1 MVSALK
7 TTFNSVIPDGYEP
20 YTDFNPERKIDMAL
34 ATAGMYK
41 RMCLDIV
48 KVGGITKFLIEMK
61 RLHKNKY
68 AERIKDELKKK

>member
-7 TTFNSVIPDGYEP
+7 TTYSFVIPAGLAP

-34 ATAGMYK
+34 ACVGMYK
-41 RMCLDIV
+41 RMCLDII
-48 KVGGITKFLIEMK
+48 KVGGITKYLIEMK

-68 AERIKDELKKK
+68 LDRIKKELKK